1 VTLTSKDGLT
11 AAQVPIA
18 PCATASAPRRASS
31 RAAGRSIGEE
41 RVWTHPD
48 PDRPDFR
55 FVTVNSVDPA
65 LVHDI
70 GTWENADTN
79 FRMYLYQYV
88 SGFDYARFDPGL
100 KDLLSVLLPTNNA
113 RSHSGCWGAS
123 QRCPSA
129 GNGRICC

>member
-1 VTLTSKDGLT
+1 
-11 AAQVPIA
+11 
-18 PCATASAPRRASS
+18 
-31 RAAGRSIGEE
+31 
-41 RVWTHPD
+41 
-48 PDRPDFR
+48 
-55 FVTVNSVDPA
+55 VNSVDPA

-113 RSHSGCWGAS
+113 RLA
-123 QRCPSA
+123 QRVLGGQPALPECREWA
-129 GNGRICC
+129 DLLLIN